1 MIKGDKN
8 MIKNL
13 TKKEATAQEKKILK
27 LIEKMEI
34 KRSDHEFTNGT
45 IRIYSK
51 FKLDEYESYQ
61 LIVSLEAHEEHRLF
75 DFNKIYNSYNKYD
88 LINCMDYILRT
99 HDKNTEYKIIHT
111 VSKNYKYVLNGKEIN
126 I

>member
-1 MIKGDKN
+1 

-13 TKKEATAQEKKILK
+13 TKKEAAAQEKKILK

-34 KRSDHEFTNGT
+34 KRSDHELINGT

-51 FKLDEYESYQ
+51 IKLGEYESYH
-61 LIVSLEAHEEHRLF
+61 LIVSLEAVEEHKLF
-75 DFNKIYNSYNKYD
+75 DFNEIYNSYNKYD

-99 HDKNTEYKIIHT
+99 HGKNTEYKIIHT
-111 VSKNYKYVLNGKEIN
+111 VSRDYKYILNGKEIN

>member
-1 MIKGDKN
+1 

-13 TKKEATAQEKKILK
+13 TKKEAAAQEKKILK

-34 KRSDHEFTNGT
+34 KRSDHEINNGT
-45 IRIYSK
+45 IRIYHK
-51 FKLDEYESYQ
+51 TIIGDYVNYY
-61 LIVSLEAHEEHRLF
+61 LIISLEAFEEYILL
-75 DFNKIYNSYNKYD
+75 DFNKVYNSYNKYD

-99 HDKNTEYKIIHT
+99 HDKDTEFKIIHT
-111 VSKNYKYVLNGKEIN
+111 VSKDYKYILNGKEIN